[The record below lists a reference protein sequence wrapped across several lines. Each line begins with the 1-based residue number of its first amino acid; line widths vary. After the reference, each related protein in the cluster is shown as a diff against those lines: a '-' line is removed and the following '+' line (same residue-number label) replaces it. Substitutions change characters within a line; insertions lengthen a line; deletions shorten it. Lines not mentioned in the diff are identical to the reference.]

1 MRWGEVFRA
10 RVSRDGPERPPAV
23 RKGRAVAALGIV
35 LIAAVAVPSAQRRR
49 TDNSI
54 EGIPVGTNRILQEPE
69 AYYGKRVT
77 VSAGIERILSGTMFV
92 MDQRKTAG
100 PTNVAPAGHP
110 LLVVAPY
117 LKTALDPKSYLVV
130 RGQLVQFDRE
140 ALSAVEPGYGLDVPP
155 EIVAQYLGKPVLIA
169 LSIRDHGFNELAAK
183 PLPPPTPE
191 EVSMSAVMK
200 TIGALFSQLEGAV
213 DGKQPDVVTQ
223 QAAKLQPEF
232 TAAEQIF
239 GAVKRSAAAEM
250 AQTAR
255 SHAASI
261 ERAVT
266 ASDWAAASDAVRAL
280 NQQCQGCHSSQRQ
293 AQEDGTYRFT
303 MP

>member
-1 MRWGEVFRA
+1 MRNERA
-10 RVSRDGPERPPAV
+10 I
-23 RKGRAVAALGIV
+23 AALGIV

-54 EGIPVGTNRILQEPE
+54 EGIPVGTNRILQQPE
-69 AYYGKRVT
+69 TYYGKRVT
-77 VSAGIERILSGTMFV
+77 VSSGIEQILSGTVFV
-92 MDQRKTAG
+92 VDQRKTVG
-100 PTNVAPAGHP
+100 PTSVAAAGHP

-117 LKTALDPKSYLVV
+117 LKSALDPKDYLVV

-140 ALSAVEPGYGLDVPP
+140 ALSGVEPRYSLDVPP
-155 EIVAQYLGKPVLIA
+155 EIVAQYVGKPVLIA
-169 LSIRDHGFNELAAK
+169 LSIRDHKFTELAAK

-200 TIGALFSQLEGAV
+200 TIGALFSQMEGAV
-213 DGKQPDVVTQ
+213 EGKQSGVVTQ

-239 GAVKRSAAAEM
+239 GAVKRSAAAEL
-250 AQTAR
+250 AQAAR
-255 SHAASI
+255 GHAASI

-266 ASDWAAASDAVRAL
+266 AADWAAVGEAYRAL
-280 NQQCQGCHSSQRQ
+280 NQQCQHCHSSQRQ
-293 AQEDGTYRFT
+293 AQEDGTYRFK